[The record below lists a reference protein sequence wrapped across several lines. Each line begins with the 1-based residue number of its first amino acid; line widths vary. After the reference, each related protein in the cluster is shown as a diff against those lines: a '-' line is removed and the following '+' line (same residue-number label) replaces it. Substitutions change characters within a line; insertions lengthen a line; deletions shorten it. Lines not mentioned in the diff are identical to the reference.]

1 MRSIRPAWVVLIL
14 AACSVGCGPASPP
27 ASDLPPGVR
36 KNEDRNTSGAKH
48 GKPKVLRAKQ
58 L

>member
-1 MRSIRPAWVVLIL
+1 MRSVRRAWVVLLL
-14 AACSVGCGPASPP
+14 ASYSLGCGSSTPAPE
-27 ASDLPPGVR
+27 LPPGVR
-36 KNEDRNTSGAKH
+36 KNEERNTSGAKH